1 MSPRAF
7 LPAFFF
13 ISLAVAGQTASPA
26 PGLIVNGGYVV
37 GPIGNGQVA
46 ASTVTFGS
54 PAPTAAASVSGI
66 AGISDHAP
74 LQQAAPTNMPAPT
87 VVYTTAAPT
96 NVVYTNQSGANAA
109 GTQEATPAP
118 VNDLAPSFYAGSNA
132 AGTAGSNGSLSLGE
146 VSALNK
152 ARNGAQHARTYT
164 NADVQRLISHQGAG
178 NIMEA
183 ANRPPVGI
191 AAPVENPQASINTAS
206 PQNTAGSANATS
218 AQSQASTTQ
227 PNPPQS
233 TTAPPQGTAS
243 AEANAANQSAA
254 SNETRQNSGTTPQIA
269 QPQQTETQPN
279 NQQLPATSTILPLL
293 GLLGITA
300 SGVGLCFRRFRK

>member
-1 MSPRAF
+1 MSPRAL
-7 LPAFFF
+7 LPAFFL

-191 AAPVENPQASINTAS
+191 AAPGQNPQASTSTA
-206 PQNTAGSANATS
+206 PQNMAGSANATS
-218 AQSQASTTQ
+218 AQNQAPTTQ

-233 TTAPPQGTAS
+233 TTASPQGTAS

-254 SNETRQNSGTTPQIA
+254 SNETRQNSGTTPQFA

-300 SGVGLCFRRFRK
+300 SGVGLWFRRFRK

>member
-1 MSPRAF
+1 MSPRAL
-7 LPAFFF
+7 LPAFFL

-26 PGLIVNGGYVV
+26 PGLIVSGGYVV

-46 ASTVTFGS
+46 ASTVAFGS

-96 NVVYTNQSGANAA
+96 NVVYTNQSGANPA
-109 GTQEATPAP
+109 GTQEAAPAP
-118 VNDLAPSFYAGSNA
+118 VNDLAPSFYAGS
-132 AGTAGSNGSLSLGE
+132 TAGSNGSLSLGE

-164 NADVQRLISHQGAG
+164 NADVQRLMSHQGAG

-191 AAPVENPQASINTAS
+191 AAPVGNPQASTSTA
-206 PQNTAGSANATS
+206 PQNTAGSANTTS
-218 AQSQASTTQ
+218 AQNLAPTTP